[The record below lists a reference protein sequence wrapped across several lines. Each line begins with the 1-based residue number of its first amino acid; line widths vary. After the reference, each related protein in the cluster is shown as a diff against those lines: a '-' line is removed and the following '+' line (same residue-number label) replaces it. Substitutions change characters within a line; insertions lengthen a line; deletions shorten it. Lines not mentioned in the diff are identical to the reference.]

1 MSICSELAPRPWPI
15 ANILG
20 VFNKKYGI
28 IPQTITKKTQNTL
41 QITKKTDTKRKMSD
55 NELDEFIADLKI
67 QMDMAVQNLDFEK
80 AIELRDSIK
89 ELTKNR
95 KNKVL
100 K

>member
-1 MSICSELAPRPWPI
+1 
-15 ANILG
+15 
-20 VFNKKYGI
+20 
-28 IPQTITKKTQNTL
+28 
-41 QITKKTDTKRKMSD
+41 MSD